1 MRAPMS
7 VESLAAGCGYDSLD
21 ALAAGYGFTRLDQP
35 VSVGRVRYR
44 GDRGRDAQP
53 WSTVSYLAS
62 NLADRPE
69 SRITVTFLLDAN
81 GKFLMG
87 IGTTPGCTDQRAYT
101 FTAVRKMMAEHS
113 AEVFTERA
121 ARAAARAAEYAAQRA
136 ERDAIESARRERFV
150 ALVRKAAQVGIEI
163 GQNRDSDE
171 VTIGFDDFDHLLDVI
186 ASAVDMGAVT

>member
-1 MRAPMS
+1 MS
-7 VESLAAGCGYDSLD
+7 AESLAAGYGYDSLD
-21 ALAAGYGFTRLDQP
+21 ALAAEYGFTRLDESLP
-35 VSVGRVRYR
+35 LGRVRYR

-62 NLADRPE
+62 DLADRPE

-87 IGTTPGCTDQRAYT
+87 IGTTPGCTDRRKYT

-113 AEVFTERA
+113 TEVFTERA
-121 ARAAARAAEYAAQRA
+121 ARTAARAAEYAARQA

-150 ALVRKAAQVGIEI
+150 ALVRKAAQAGIEI
-163 GQNRDSDE
+163 GQVRDSDE
-171 VTIGFDDFDHLLDVI
+171 VSIGFDDFDHLLNVI
-186 ASAVDMGAVT
+186 GSAVDLGAVTP